1 MKKYIVSMD
10 IYRYSRNRIILNIK
24 GEIIDIIHT
33 LPPHK
38 INIMSSRKKKR
49 RTSLAA
55 RVASASSQGKASRKS
70 VVQLAIE
77 TNTIDNIN
85 EDTGIAVIHQACS
98 GPSETAAN
106 LILQLANAGANLN
119 LQDVGGD
126 TPLHFAALA
135 GNVQAIDT
143 LLKFQVDGNIKNN
156 RGKTPLD
163 VARDEGEEEIVNLLK
178 TL

>member
-1 MKKYIVSMD
+1 
-10 IYRYSRNRIILNIK
+10 
-24 GEIIDIIHT
+24 
-33 LPPHK
+33 
-38 INIMSSRKKKR
+38 MSSRKKKR

-85 EDTGIAVIHQACS
+85 EDTGIAAIHQACS
-98 GPSETAAN
+98 GPSEAAAN

-119 LQDVGGD
+119 IQDVGGD

-143 LLKFQVDGNIKNN
+143 LLKFQVYSKGRK
-156 RGKTPLD
+156 RPL
-163 VARDEGEEEIVNLLK
+163 N
-178 TL
+178 